1 MLVCYGKVT
10 RKSVDVLYRQGLNFR
25 EKNPP
30 EVGFQQLHTICK
42 RAGGC
47 IYVCLDFRGCSSQLL
62 VDTEFLPI
70 KVSKN
75 SKEGRKKTAL
85 LFNDKPLAVFL
96 NHEHPL
102 LAHIAHDAK

>member
-30 EVGFQQLHTICK
+30 GVGFQQLHTICK
-42 RAGGC
+42 RASGC
-47 IYVCLDFRGCSSQLL
+47 IYVCLDFRGCPSQLL

-70 KVSKN
+70 KVP
-75 SKEGRKKTAL
+75 KKFKGGEEKKKQL
-85 LFNDKPLAVFL
+85 YFSMINL
-96 NHEHPL
+96 
-102 LAHIAHDAK
+102 